1 MGNLINHQI
10 ALSHATI
17 QPAWVRITHWI
28 DVKLGCKNL
37 KRIVTISVTNEY
49 PSGYWEKQGYNWFGF
64 PMCMSPLSAQQPFTE
79 HPCLS
84 A

>member
-1 MGNLINHQI
+1 MGSLINHQI

-17 QPAWVRITHWI
+17 QRAWICITHWI
-28 DVKLGCKNL
+28 NVKLGYKNP
-37 KRIVTISVTNEY
+37 VTISVTNEY
-49 PSGYWEKQGYNWFGF
+49 HSVYWEKQGYNWFGF